1 MFTEE
6 RAILA
11 TMNFNSE
18 ESREK
23 LRELIGQLAEKMHAR
38 GDPWLLKGST
48 AREDSW
54 YNRHLRKM
62 KEEKKEKKES
72 VVKKETMECVGVKN
86 GHVKDV
92 MDKNDKEV
100 KNKNDKEVK
109 NKNDK
114 EVENKDTNPIIHDQS
129 IKS

>member
-38 GDPWLLKGST
+38 GDPCLLKGST

-100 KNKNDKEVK
+100 KNKNDKEVE
-109 NKNDK
+109 NKN
-114 EVENKDTNPIIHDQS
+114 TNPITHDQS

>member
-18 ESREK
+18 ESREQ
-23 LRELIGQLAEKMHAR
+23 LRELIGRLAEKMHAR

-54 YNRHLRKM
+54 YNRHLRKT
-62 KEEKKEKKES
+62 KEEKKES
-72 VVKKETMECVGVKN
+72 IVKKETMECVRVKS
-86 GHVKDV
+86 HVR
-92 MDKNDKEV
+92 E
-100 KNKNDKEVK
+100 
-109 NKNDK
+109 
-114 EVENKDTNPIIHDQS
+114 EVEK
-129 IKS
+129 KGWRLA

>member
-23 LRELIGQLAEKMHAR
+23 LRELIHRLAEKMHAK

-48 AREDSW
+48 AHVDSW

-72 VVKKETMECVGVKN
+72 IVKKEKMECVRVEGDDATDVGGSSINRKDMGGKDMSERNIDEKN
-86 GHVKDV
+86 
-92 MDKNDKEV
+92 MSEKNIDE
-100 KNKNDKEVK
+100 KNM
-109 NKNDK
+109 
-114 EVENKDTNPIIHDQS
+114 
-129 IKS
+129 

>member
-62 KEEKKEKKES
+62 KEEKK
-72 VVKKETMECVGVKN
+72 
-86 GHVKDV
+86 
-92 MDKNDKEV
+92 
-100 KNKNDKEVK
+100 
-109 NKNDK
+109 
-114 EVENKDTNPIIHDQS
+114 VENKDTNPITHDQS

>member
-23 LRELIGQLAEKMHAR
+23 LRELIGRLAEKMHAR

-54 YNRHLRKM
+54 YNRHMRKT

-72 VVKKETMECVGVKN
+72 VVKKETMECVGVKS
-86 GHVKDV
+86 GHVKEV
-92 MDKNDKEV
+92 VDKK
-100 KNKNDKEVK
+100 
-109 NKNDK
+109 DK
-114 EVENKDTNPIIHDQS
+114 EVENKNNKEVNNKNDKEMKNKDTNPITHDPSIQS
-129 IKS
+129 

>member
-86 GHVKDV
+86 GHVKDGHVKDV
-92 MDKNDKEV
+92 MD
-100 KNKNDKEVK
+100 
-109 NKNDK
+109 KNDK
-114 EVENKDTNPIIHDQS
+114 EVENKDTNPITHDQS